1 MSLNI
6 SDFDLYIYYVKIP
19 IGIVS
24 SAIGLK
30 SCAITAGIKK
40 SIIKKRKKHN
50 KIVLLAITEL
60 NSIEALISRTLIDS
74 NISHDQFV
82 SINV

>member
-50 KIVLLAITEL
+50 K
-60 NSIEALISRTLIDS
+60 NSIAG
-74 NISHDQFV
+74 N
-82 SINV
+82 NWAK